1 MLKIKT
7 NKIKA
12 RENSKEQ
19 SKCQTNCAHTRT
31 AHTHARWQVSRIKF
45 NWIWVFTSGT
55 SRRAKPQA
63 APPSCSSS
71 FVWLLPMRP
80 TFLHCVCVCASVCV
94 RVCKC
99 WQQSFIHIR
108 SSMRLKPDFMDSLT
122 RQARP
127 VQAAGERRAKQSKYC
142 VYAKAA
148 QTCRCRWERCHA
160 EVTN

>member
-1 MLKIKT
+1 MRKS
-7 NKIKA
+7 KA
-12 RENSKEQ
+12 NAK
-19 SKCQTNCAHTRT
+19 QTAHTHAPHTHTRT
-31 AHTHARWQVSRIKF
+31 AHTLRLRWQVSRIKF

-71 FVWLLPMRP
+71 SSFVWLLPMRP
-80 TFLHCVCVCASVCV
+80 TFLHCVCECVCV
-94 RVCKC
+94 RLCKC

-108 SSMRLKPDFMDSLT
+108 GSMRLKPDFMDSLT

-148 QTCRCRWERCHA
+148 QTCRCRWQRCRA